1 MRTKKYYIIILNTLQ
16 YKWFSSA
23 HLPERRDTKR
33 VASADLF
40 KIDEDYVID
49 ATKKGNIARF
59 INHCCDVSIRMSVAE
74 YILLLNEFVS
84 EL

>member
-33 VASADLF
+33 PASADLF

-49 ATKKGNIARF
+49 AIKKG
-59 INHCCDVSIRMSVAE
+59 SVAE